1 MMAAQ
6 HDRRRQQTLLFCFCV
21 AIKSGEI
28 ASTAVAHP
36 SICSDVTDRLV
47 KKIVSNK
54 RLLSKKDSAVARELV
69 GVRSVFQKDRDLHKM
84 ADSDSCASTTARQ
97 SLQLHLSNHE
107 TRHRRHTGID
117 TDSDAEDS
125 VEDSITMD
133 GPPLASLSLTH
144 VHYDPT
150 SKISHACAFLAL
162 VPQALCITYATLIWS
177 SREMEVLLM
186 FAGQM
191 GCEALNWVLK
201 RFIREDRPAQMLGK
215 GYGMP
220 SSHAQFVA
228 FFAVYLGLWVV
239 VRHDP
244 WKNTESKT
252 HVPTPM
258 WQRVGLAVLAMGG
271 AVAVAQSRM
280 YVSQPCSS
288 SIERVS
294 DFNVDISTTTHHARC
309 MQALQSAH
317 YAALRGSSPLQS
329 EDTLVWSTTCST

>member
-1 MMAAQ
+1 M
-6 HDRRRQQTLLFCFCV
+6 
-21 AIKSGEI
+21 
-28 ASTAVAHP
+28 P
-36 SICSDVTDRLV
+36 
-47 KKIVSNK
+47 
-54 RLLSKKDSAVARELV
+54 
-69 GVRSVFQKDRDLHKM
+69 
-84 ADSDSCASTTARQ
+84 DSDSCASASSRETRQ
-97 SLQLHLSNHE
+97 RHSNSNSE
-107 TRHRRHTGID
+107 SRHRRHPNTD
-117 TDSDAEDS
+117 TDLDAGHSVDS
-125 VEDSITMD
+125 LVTMD

-150 SKISHACAFLAL
+150 NKISHACAFLAL

-177 SREMEVLLM
+177 TREMEILLM

-258 WQRVGLAVLAMGG
+258 WQRVGLALLAIGG

-280 YVSQPCSS
+280 YALELDYRPV
-288 SIERVS
+288 ERVLTFS
-294 DFNVDISTTTHHARC
+294 
-309 MQALQSAH
+309 
-317 YAALRGSSPLQS
+317 
-329 EDTLVWSTTCST
+329 

>member
-1 MMAAQ
+1 M
-6 HDRRRQQTLLFCFCV
+6 
-21 AIKSGEI
+21 
-28 ASTAVAHP
+28 
-36 SICSDVTDRLV
+36 
-47 KKIVSNK
+47 
-54 RLLSKKDSAVARELV
+54 V
-69 GVRSVFQKDRDLHKM
+69 GVRSVFQKDGDLDTM
-84 ADSDSCASTTARQ
+84 ADSDSCASASARE
-97 SLQLHLSNHE
+97 SLQLHSNHE
-107 TRHRRHTGID
+107 TQHRRHTGTN
-117 TDSDAEDS
+117 TDLDADDS
-125 VEDSITMD
+125 AEKSATMD

-177 SREMEVLLM
+177 TREMEILLM

-244 WKNTESKT
+244 WKHTESKT

-258 WQRVGLAVLAMGG
+258 WQRVGLALLAMGG

-280 YVSQPCSS
+280 YVSPPYSHSS
-288 SIERVS
+288 ERFS
-294 DFNVDISTTTHHARC
+294 DFIVDISTTTHRARC
-309 MQALQSAH
+309 MQALQSARC
-317 YAALRGSSPLQS
+317 AALRGSSPLRS
-329 EDTLVWSTTCST
+329 GDIMVWSTICSILDLYGGCECGTWS

>member
-1 MMAAQ
+1 MAAQ
-6 HDRRRQQTLLFCFCV
+6 HGRRKQTLLFCSL
-21 AIKSGEI
+21 AALKPGETVSTRI
-28 ASTAVAHP
+28 VRIEVVTATEQIDLSTRPYLTSRYSASRWQE
-36 SICSDVTDRLV
+36 SW
-47 KKIVSNK
+47 
-54 RLLSKKDSAVARELV
+54 
-69 GVRSVFQKDRDLHKM
+69 SVFCRSSGSHKNGDLDRM
-84 ADSDSCASTTARQ
+84 PDSDSCASASAQ
-97 SLQLHLSNHE
+97 SLQLHSNNQL
-107 TRHRRHTGID
+107 RQRRHTNTE
-117 TDSDAEDS
+117 TDLDAEHS
-125 VEDSITMD
+125 AEPTVTMD

-177 SREMEVLLM
+177 TREMEILLM

-258 WQRVGLAVLAMGG
+258 WQRVGLALLAMGG

-280 YVSQPCSS
+280 YVSKA
-288 SIERVS
+288 
-294 DFNVDISTTTHHARC
+294 F
-309 MQALQSAH
+309 L
-317 YAALRGSSPLQS
+317 SPKCTS
-329 EDTLVWSTTCST
+329 F